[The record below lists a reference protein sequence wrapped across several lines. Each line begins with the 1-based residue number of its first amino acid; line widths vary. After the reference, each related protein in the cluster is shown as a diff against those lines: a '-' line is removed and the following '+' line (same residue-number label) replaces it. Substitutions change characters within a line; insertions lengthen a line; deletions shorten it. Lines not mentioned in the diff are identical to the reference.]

1 MDNQSQSSQSSYD
14 KYIAEINSR
23 IQSDMIDIAPAEHR
37 EHLKEEIY
45 KTELDWINTQYLKD
59 QANSWDENQFK
70 AEVDK
75 IPKWTKAWNKVH
87 AYGPNYLRYVSE
99 VNRII
104 DTEFLPL
111 VPEDRRESVREEL
124 EKQKREKMFTFQK
137 RKNLNDLREKEVE
150 LFFD

>member
-75 IPKWTKAWNKVH
+75 IPKWTKHGTRCMLTVLITLDMSQRLTGLSILNF
-87 AYGPNYLRYVSE
+87 YL
-99 VNRII
+99 
-104 DTEFLPL
+104 
-111 VPEDRRESVREEL
+111 
-124 EKQKREKMFTFQK
+124 
-137 RKNLNDLREKEVE
+137 
-150 LFFD
+150 